1 MKKKKTEK
9 QEKQKVI
16 KEEIAYSYEALVNS
30 KRFLDHNW
38 AARAAL
44 NKDQKYT
51 LEQADKAVSDYLKKK
66 VVN

>member
-1 MKKKKTEK
+1 MKKKKKIEK
-9 QEKQKVI
+9 QNVNQETT
-16 KEEIAYSYEALVNS
+16 YSYEALVNS
-30 KRFLDHNW
+30 KRFIEHNW

-66 VVN
+66 VVI

>member
-1 MKKKKTEK
+1 MKRKKKTEK
-9 QEKQKVI
+9 QNVNQETT
-16 KEEIAYSYEALVNS
+16 YSYEALVNS
-30 KRFLDHNW
+30 KRFIEHNW

-66 VVN
+66 VVI